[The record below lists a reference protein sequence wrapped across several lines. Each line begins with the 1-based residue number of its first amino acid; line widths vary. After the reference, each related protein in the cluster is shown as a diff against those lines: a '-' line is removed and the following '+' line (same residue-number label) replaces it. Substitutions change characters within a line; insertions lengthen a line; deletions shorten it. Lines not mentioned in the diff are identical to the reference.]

1 MYVFMPKCGSLICY
15 VLLTAKHN
23 DSSRTDNSLDFYS
36 TKTKQYLQTKTY
48 CQLLGPEETSSVAYN
63 LGETQTSN

>member
-23 DSSRTDNSLDFYS
+23 DSLDFYS